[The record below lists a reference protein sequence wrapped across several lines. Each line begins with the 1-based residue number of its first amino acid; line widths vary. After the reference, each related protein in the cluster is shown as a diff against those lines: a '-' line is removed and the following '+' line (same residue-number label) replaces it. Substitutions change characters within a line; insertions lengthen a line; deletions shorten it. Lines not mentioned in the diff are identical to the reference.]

1 MKHEV
6 VSGFATQDLIELV
19 VLIICGADICLED
32 ACIPFSGLFSPR
44 LVTRDEQKVAFLPR
58 LVTLDEPKVT
68 LLD

>member
-1 MKHEV
+1 MKNEV

-32 ACIPFSGLFSPR
+32 ACIPFSGLFSLR
-44 LVTRDEQKVAFLPR
+44 LITRDEQKFTLLPR
-58 LVTLDEPKVT
+58 LGTLVKQKVT